1 MKKNGEEKKCPMV
14 CSHEKV
20 KRKGK
25 YEPKKMKF
33 ESAISLKHFFS
44 YNLKY

>member
-1 MKKNGEEKKCPMV
+1 MAKKKNVQWYAVTKKL
-14 CSHEKV
+14 KG
-20 KRKGK
+20 KGK